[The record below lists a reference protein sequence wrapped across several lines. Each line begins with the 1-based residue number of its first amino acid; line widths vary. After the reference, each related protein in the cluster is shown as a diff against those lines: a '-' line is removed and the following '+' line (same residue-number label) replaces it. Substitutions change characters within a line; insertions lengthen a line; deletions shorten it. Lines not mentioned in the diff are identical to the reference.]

1 MSGLETVTTVA
12 LGLARQANQAS
23 AASAQI
29 DAQQRSIEANA
40 QRQRQMI
47 ELQRASETRKRR
59 NLLEKATASA
69 RASFGAR
76 GLSASDG
83 SASALLSGVEGAFAA
98 DEAERDSAFGLQL
111 GGLEQGLA
119 DSLQR
124 VDQQRQRNLLRDGQ
138 NVNDRIFG
146 LLNWGAGKIPR

>member
-12 LGLARQANQAS
+12 LGLAQQAKQAS
-23 AASAQI
+23 MANAQN

-40 QRQRQMI
+40 ERQRQLMA
-47 ELQRASETRKRR
+47 LQHGNEARKRR

-83 SASALLSGVEGAFAA
+83 SASALLSGVEGEFEA
-98 DEAERDSAFGLQL
+98 EQAERDSAFGLQV
-111 GGLEQGLA
+111 GGLEQGLS
-119 DSLQR
+119 DSLSR
-124 VDQQRQRNLLRDGQ
+124 IDQQRRRNLLQDTQG
-138 NVNDRIFG
+138 VNNRIFG

>member
-12 LGLARQANQAS
+12 LGLAQQAKQAS
-23 AASAQI
+23 TANAQN

-40 QRQRQMI
+40 ARQRQLMA
-47 ELQRASETRKRR
+47 LQHGNEARKRR

-76 GLSASDG
+76 GLSAGDG
-83 SASALLSGVEGAFAA
+83 SASALLSGVEGEFEA
-98 DEAERDSAFGLQL
+98 EQAERDSAFGLQV
-111 GGLEQGLA
+111 GGLEQGLS
-119 DSLQR
+119 DSLSR
-124 VDQQRQRNLLRDGQ
+124 IDQQRQRNLLQDTQG
-138 NVNDRIFG
+138 VNNRIFG

>member
-1 MSGLETVTTVA
+1 METVTTVA
-12 LGLARQANQAS
+12 LGLAQQAKQAS
-23 AASAQI
+23 MANAQN

-40 QRQRQMI
+40 ERQRQLMA
-47 ELQRASETRKRR
+47 LQHGNEARKRR

-83 SASALLSGVEGAFAA
+83 SASALLSGVEGEFEA
-98 DEAERDSAFGLQL
+98 EQAERDSAFGLQV
-111 GGLEQGLA
+111 GGLEQGLS
-119 DSLQR
+119 DSLSR
-124 VDQQRQRNLLRDGQ
+124 IDQQRRRNLLQDTQG
-138 NVNDRIFG
+138 VNNRIFG

>member
-12 LGLARQANQAS
+12 LGLAQQAKQAS
-23 AASAQI
+23 MANAQN
-29 DAQQRSIEANA
+29 DAQQRSVEANA
-40 QRQRQMI
+40 ARQRQLMA
-47 ELQRASETRKRR
+47 LQHGNEARKRR

-83 SASALLSGVEGAFAA
+83 SASALLSGVEGEFEA
-98 DEAERDSAFGLQL
+98 EQAERDSAFGLQI
-111 GGLEQGLA
+111 GGLEQGLS
-119 DSLQR
+119 DSLSR
-124 VDQQRQRNLLRDGQ
+124 IDQQRRRNLLQDTQG
-138 NVNDRIFG
+138 VNNRIFG